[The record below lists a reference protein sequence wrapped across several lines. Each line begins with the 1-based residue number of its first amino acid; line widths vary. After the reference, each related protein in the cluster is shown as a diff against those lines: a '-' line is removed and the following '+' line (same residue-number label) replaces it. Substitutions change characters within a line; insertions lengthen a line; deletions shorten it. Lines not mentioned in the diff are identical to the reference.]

1 MRRMVSLKQARRL
14 LQPKM
19 RRGQT
24 MSDMIIIVIVI
35 VLAVAVIAM
44 LFLRSMSTMNAI
56 GTASGSATLA
66 SDGSLLLTVNAQGG
80 KVSVEGI
87 VLDSPN
93 GVVYAIGTTPGYTAT
108 STSTS
113 TSAGSCTLSAVYIA
127 SSSGSATPPW
137 VLQNGQSASFTFKPS
152 TSGACS
158 QVTTVII
165 FYNGGKTLQVS
176 VG

>member
-1 MRRMVSLKQARRL
+1 MSLKQARRL

-24 MSDMIIIVIVI
+24 MSEMIIVVIVI

-66 SDGSLLLTVNAQGG
+66 SDGSLLLTVSAQGG

-93 GVVYAIGTTPGYTAT
+93 GVVYAIGTTPGYTST

-113 TSAGSCTLSAVYIA
+113 TSSPTCTLSAVYIA
-127 SSSGSATPPW
+127 STAGSATPPW
-137 VLQNGQSASFTFKPS
+137 VLQNGQSASFTFKPGN
-152 TSGACS
+152 SGCS